1 MSLSLLIVSFGIFFA
16 GACVRVFHADVK
28 LLQKSIKNTLQ
39 YCIRGNHMF
48 NYNSSF
54 GII

>member
-1 MSLSLLIVSFGIFFA
+1 MSLSLLIVSFGIFA
-16 GACVRVFHADVK
+16 GAWDRVFHADVK

-39 YCIRGNHMF
+39 YCIRGYHIF
-48 NYNSSF
+48 NYNSSY